1 MPVHRKLTNPKYQA
15 KALLV
20 IVYLGFISLG
30 LPDTAF
36 GVTWP
41 FMRLELGSPVTYA
54 GIIAFITTML
64 SATAAFCSGP
74 VIKRFGSGKLL
85 VFCGFL
91 TGTALMMTS
100 FLSSFWMLVV
110 LAIPLGIGAGS
121 IDSGL
126 NYYVASHY
134 ESRHMNWLHGCWGI
148 GATVGPA
155 IVTALIGLG
164 LSWRAGYATLS
175 GIQLTLALLFLYT
188 LPLWTLPGGKITSD
202 SAQQTAED
210 GNAKK
215 DFRFW
220 TSASMFFIYGG
231 MEMSMGLWGYQ
242 LMVNVHEVNPNTAGF
257 FVSCYWGGLM
267 FGRFLTGF
275 ISDRIGNRLLIQT
288 STAGAVIGGLTLI
301 FCTSQYVALAALVW
315 TGFSLAAFY
324 PSMMHETPHRFD
336 KPTTRTLMGF
346 QSGAGALG
354 FGLYPPLVGLV
365 AARTTFGILPYVV
378 VAHGLLLFIMRIVI
392 DRGRK

>member
-1 MPVHRKLTNPKYQA
+1 
-15 KALLV
+15 
-20 IVYLGFISLG
+20 
-30 LPDTAF
+30 
-36 GVTWP
+36 
-41 FMRLELGSPVTYA
+41 
-54 GIIAFITTML
+54 
-64 SATAAFCSGP
+64 
-74 VIKRFGSGKLL
+74 
-85 VFCGFL
+85 
-91 TGTALMMTS
+91 
-100 FLSSFWMLVV
+100 
-110 LAIPLGIGAGS
+110 
-121 IDSGL
+121 
-126 NYYVASHY
+126 
-134 ESRHMNWLHGCWGI
+134 
-148 GATVGPA
+148 
-155 IVTALIGLG
+155 
-164 LSWRAGYATLS
+164 
-175 GIQLTLALLFLYT
+175 
-188 LPLWTLPGGKITSD
+188 
-202 SAQQTAED
+202 
-210 GNAKK
+210 
-215 DFRFW
+215 
-220 TSASMFFIYGG
+220 
-231 MEMSMGLWGYQ
+231 MSMGLWGYQ

>member
-220 TSASMFFIYGG
+220 TSAFMFFIYGG

>member
-1 MPVHRKLTNPKYQA
+1 
-15 KALLV
+15 
-20 IVYLGFISLG
+20 
-30 LPDTAF
+30 
-36 GVTWP
+36 
-41 FMRLELGSPVTYA
+41 
-54 GIIAFITTML
+54 
-64 SATAAFCSGP
+64 
-74 VIKRFGSGKLL
+74 
-85 VFCGFL
+85 
-91 TGTALMMTS
+91 MMTS

-301 FCTSQYVALAALVW
+301 FCTSQYVALAAFVW